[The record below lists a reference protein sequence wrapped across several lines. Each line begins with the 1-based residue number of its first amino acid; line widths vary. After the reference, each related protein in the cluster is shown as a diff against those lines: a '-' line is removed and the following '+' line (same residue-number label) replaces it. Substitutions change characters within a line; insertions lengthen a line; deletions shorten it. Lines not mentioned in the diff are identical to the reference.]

1 MRWQKH
7 VKAARGEQAVER
19 FEIAEWIAAGRRAP
33 MDAFR
38 PAAETTDT
46 ERVGIDDLD
55 VVTCG
60 GPNTLRNSRAVR
72 LEPSENRILAP
83 TLPSGWPSRFRV
95 RHESLQRVELGV
107 SRRLRFRSR
116 FGRMRLWDR

>member
-1 MRWQKH
+1 MRWQEH
-7 VKAARGEQAVER
+7 VEAARGEQAVER

-55 VVTCG
+55 VVTCRSQHTQEFPRSQTG
-60 GPNTLRNSRAVR
+60 AFREQDPRAHIALRLAKSVPYTL
-72 LEPSENRILAP
+72 
-83 TLPSGWPSRFRV
+83 
-95 RHESLQRVELGV
+95 ESLQGVELE
-107 SRRLRFRSR
+107 
-116 FGRMRLWDR
+116 